1 MDLQIFIFICPEIT
15 NVTNILMPTPF
26 QMNWA
31 PSGGEAVVLYGWSCF
46 GRTTSMA
53 ETELEG

>member
-1 MDLQIFIFICPEIT
+1 
-15 NVTNILMPTPF
+15 MPTPF